1 IDKMLSLRYDN
12 RSAYFIDRYL
22 HLLPADDTLV
32 AILASVF
39 PKHRK
44 TAKEQRIAS
53 PLFCSPNP
61 RSPSISAPYQM
72 SAAGIS
78 RAVTLP
84 IYADPSGE
92 GAAATSTEPRAAAE
106 ASMASVNPG
115 FCGR

>member
-1 IDKMLSLRYDN
+1 MTGLRYDN
-12 RSAYFIDRYL
+12 RCAYFIDRYL

-39 PKHRK
+39 PKQRK
-44 TAKEQRIAS
+44 NSGLLRCYFALRALGRPAFPRRIRCR
-53 PLFCSPNP
+53 PL
-61 RSPSISAPYQM
+61 RSM
-72 SAAGIS
+72 
-78 RAVTLP
+78 AVTLP